1 MSLWRRIALFF
12 SDQWVL
18 SILACVVVLHIVMM
32 VFYLNESRHNR
43 QIVKNEAVIQK
54 IINAIYLVEAM
65 PINNRAKA
73 VDAMADPDIKVSLTT
88 KPMTKMTFK
97 TVKYWDIEHALQKNN
112 NNFALSINIGKDQW
126 LNVKATIYIRYVFRQ
141 LFLII
146 AEILIFMTI
155 YVAAWSVSRFTRP
168 LKKFKLAAE
177 QLGIDLH
184 SQPVDIYGPP
194 VVQEA
199 AQAMNQMQDRI
210 QDLIRDRTQML
221 AAISHDLRTPIT
233 RMQLRS
239 HMLED
244 KATSDSFIADLEE
257 MQLMINEVLAFSRE
271 DAKTEDK
278 STIDLVS
285 FLSVICDEY
294 SDLGFEVE
302 FAALSNRL
310 PIMGRPLSLKRAFT
324 NLINNAKR
332 YGNKV
337 NVVIKKW
344 GNDIVITIT
353 DDGPGIP
360 ESDIQHVFQP
370 FYRAEK
376 SRNRDTG
383 GVGLGLAVTHD
394 VVKVHGGII
403 ELSNIKP
410 HGLQVTISFP
420 MQ

>member
-155 YVAAWSVSRFTRP
+155 YVAACSVSRFTRP

-337 NVVIKKW
+337 NVVIKNW

-360 ESDIQHVFQP
+360 ESDIQYVFQP